1 MALIPSLVQELP
13 CAMGAAKKKEARR
26 EGGRRGKEERKKE
39 REKENCSLYTRQEGK
54 SGDILFYFYLL
65 FGGILRPHLQHIEV
79 PRLRVE

>member
-54 SGDILFYFYLL
+54 SGDILFYFYL
-65 FGGILRPHLQHIEV
+65 FIIWGDFKAIPAAYRSS
-79 PRLRVE
+79 